1 MIRKTYQLMKH
12 LSYFITGTDT
22 GIGKS
27 VITAGICRILRSK
40 GYDIGVMKPVSTGG
54 RDDAIFLKKQ
64 SDLNT
69 SLDIINPFYFRHP
82 IAPLFAAQ
90 LEHKTI
96 NISKILSA
104 YRTLKKSHQG
114 VIVEGAG
121 GLLVPLKQNY
131 LMADLIK
138 DMKLPLIIV
147 TRPTL
152 GTINHT
158 LLTINSA
165 REYKLNIKGFI
176 VNYYDKN
183 IEKGWTGKLSPAIIE
198 RISGVCYLG
207 EIPYLTKLDRSI
219 IPHKPFESILKRLS
233 D

>member
-1 MIRKTYQLMKH
+1 MKH

-40 GYDIGVMKPVSTGG
+40 CYDIGVMKPISTGG

-64 SDLNT
+64 LGLNT
-69 SLDIINPFYFRHP
+69 SLDLINPFYFRHP

-96 NISKILSA
+96 HIPKILSD
-104 YRTLKKSHQG
+104 YHTLKKSHQG

-131 LMADLIK
+131 LMADLIR

-147 TRPTL
+147 ARPTL

-176 VNYYDKN
+176 VNYYAKN
-183 IEKGWTGKLSPAIIE
+183 IKKGWTEKLSPVVIE
-198 RISGVCYLG
+198 RISGVRYLG
-207 EIPYLTKLDRSI
+207 EVPYLTELNKNI
-219 IPHKPFESILKRLS
+219 IPHKPFESILERLS